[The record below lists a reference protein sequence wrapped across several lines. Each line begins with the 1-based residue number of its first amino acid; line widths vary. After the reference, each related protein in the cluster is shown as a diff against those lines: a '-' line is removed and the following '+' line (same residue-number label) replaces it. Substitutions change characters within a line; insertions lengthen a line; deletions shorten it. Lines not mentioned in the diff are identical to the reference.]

1 MIGQY
6 LPETDESAIVANKTS
21 KPAVLGSARTAP
33 RTHQFRIRRGRSR
46 LRLPG
51 VGTAHAKAK
60 TDPNSDEPASKASLS
75 RGREMAGRHADAG
88 LQCRRSDYSTPP
100 QCRRRGCRCGGNV
113 SAVLLNNSDPP
124 RARRIPAGRHERPDG
139 RVMILVQ
146 QLPTEAKRE
155 QPRGRLRT
163 GATTSEQPQG
173 ARRQRRWRAYE

>member
-1 MIGQY
+1 
-6 LPETDESAIVANKTS
+6 
-21 KPAVLGSARTAP
+21 
-33 RTHQFRIRRGRSR
+33 
-46 LRLPG
+46 
-51 VGTAHAKAK
+51 
-60 TDPNSDEPASKASLS
+60 
-75 RGREMAGRHADAG
+75 MAGRHADAG

-173 ARRQRRWRAYE
+173 ARRQRRWRAYEWAIVVVRVRFAVRRLGRPWPGSAASACACDAGIGRTDARRRSRSRSPRLPVPAGAAAAAPVLCARDSPACHYALLQ